1 MPLRRRLLVLVAL
14 VLGACLFL
22 GGALTYW
29 TGLHKIELEMSSA
42 IEVGDSAVSDALT
55 SIGTSGDPLAHLHR
69 IVGSFDGDRHVKAR
83 LIGPDGSVRYSSRV
97 RSPVDPP
104 PHWLYWLLAGEN
116 HSREFQLPDGFKNLG
131 RIELQADPH
140 NEVGEV
146 WEDLKLKF
154 IIIAGFCS
162 VVLAL
167 IYASLGR
174 ALRPLEGLSLALKQV
189 GEGDYS
195 AHVAEQGPE
204 DLNLI
209 YRAFN
214 RMAEQ
219 LRAAEQQN
227 QRLNEQLSTVQ
238 EEERSEI
245 ARDLHDEIGP
255 FLFAVDVDAQSIPI
269 LLSRES
275 GNAVADRAK
284 AIRQSVQHMQVHL
297 RNILS
302 RLRPA
307 MLIDQGLTHAVEHLV
322 AFWHSRKPSITFHT
336 DIEDARFSASVEE
349 TAFRVLQEGTS
360 NAVRHG
366 NPSMIHLTA
375 RRTDGGVL
383 RIIVS
388 DDGSGITKTTKR
400 GFGLAGL
407 KERVAV
413 LDGELQVASKENGP
427 GVTLIAKIPLPPDR
441 HGKPEENTKARAQHE
456 NTHR

>member
-14 VLGACLFL
+14 VLGACLVV

-29 TGLHKIELEMSSA
+29 AGLRKIELEMSSA
-42 IEVGDSAVSDALT
+42 IAVGRSAIVDALT
-55 SIGTSGDPLAHLHR
+55 PLDESADPEAQAVR
-69 IVGSFDGDRHVKAR
+69 IVRAFDGDRHLVAR
-83 LIGPDGSVRYSSRV
+83 LVASDGTVKSSSRLKP
-97 RSPVDPP
+97 PVDPP
-104 PHWLYWLLAGEN
+104 PAWLYDLLKGKI
-116 HSREFQLPDGFKNLG
+116 HSQVFTLPPNMQPLG
-131 RIELQADPH
+131 SITLEADPH

-146 WEDLKLKF
+146 WEDLQLKF
-154 IIIAGFCS
+154 LIISGFCG

-174 ALRPLEGLSLALKQV
+174 ALKPLEDLSAALNRV

-195 AHVAEQGPE
+195 AHVAEEGPE

-214 RMAEQ
+214 RMAGR
-219 LRAAEQQN
+219 LRGAEEQN

-269 LLSRES
+269 LLARNATDDVS
-275 GNAVADRAK
+275 GRAN

-297 RNILS
+297 RAILS

-307 MLIDQGLTHAVEHLV
+307 MLIDQGLTHAIEHLV
-322 AFWHSRKPSITFHT
+322 AFWHERHPTILFDT
-336 DIEDARFSASVEE
+336 DIDEARFPAHIEE
-349 TAFRVLQEGTS
+349 AAFRILQEGTS

-366 NPSMIHLTA
+366 KPSRIGLTA
-375 RRTDGGVL
+375 SRTAAGTL
-383 RIIVS
+383 RIVVA
-388 DDGSGITKTTKR
+388 DDGSGIAASAKR
-400 GFGLAGL
+400 GFGLAGIR
-407 KERVAV
+407 ERAAA
-413 LDGELQVASKENGP
+413 LDGSVEITASKDKK
-427 GVTLIAKIPLPPDR
+427 GVVLIAEIPLPPER
-441 HGKPEENTKARAQHE
+441 RAKTENNTKATSAA
-456 NTHR
+456 